1 MVVVTAV
8 GSSNVVVSFATVS
21 GGLTGLTVVKS
32 VVMMVVTVVVRVS
45 RYDAGDSEVDGRSV
59 RVSLMVVM
67 VRTVVGSRWFKGWWW
82 FGLGDDGLD
91 LMVLV
96 LQWWLVHGSFTAKT
110 LRWLLWFMVEGGG
123 VMVVVNVSADDE
135 VHGRNGGSEWKEPV
149 MVVRR
154 RRVDYVKM
162 KRVATEVVAKL
173 WQPYGGDISGSRW
186 RVVALWWCY
195 SGYMA
200 AEAVNGG
207 GNSSRLE

>member
-82 FGLGDDGLD
+82 FGLGDEGLD

-123 VMVVVNVSADDE
+123 VMVVVNVSADD
-135 VHGRNGGSEWKEPV
+135 G
-149 MVVRR
+149 
-154 RRVDYVKM
+154 
-162 KRVATEVVAKL
+162 
-173 WQPYGGDISGSRW
+173 
-186 RVVALWWCY
+186 
-195 SGYMA
+195 
-200 AEAVNGG
+200 
-207 GNSSRLE
+207 